1 TFIVEQFTLDTTIT
15 GGGSITAT
23 GIACPGDCT
32 EDYDTGTVVA
42 LTPIP
47 DLGFVFDSWSGAG
60 CATGSVTMNADRSC
74 TATFIVEQFTLNTS
88 ITGDGGITA
97 AGISCP
103 GDCTEDYDTGT
114 SVVLTALPNAGFVF
128 DSWTG
133 TGCATGTVAMTEDRA
148 CTANFV
154 VEQFTLDTSI
164 TGGGSIT
171 ATGIACPG
179 DCTED
184 YDTGTVVAL
193 TPTPDLGFVFDS
205 WTGTGCASGTVAM
218 TEDRACTAN
227 FVVEQ
232 FTLNT
237 SITGGGSI
245 TAAGISC
252 PGDCMEIY
260 NTGTVVALTPA
271 PGPGF
276 VFDGWTG
283 DADCSDGSVTMTTD
297 RSCTANFILN
307 VFDLSINLAG
317 AGIGN
322 VSAAGIDC
330 GDGGVDCSAS
340 YTFGTVVNL
349 TTLADPSSIFTG
361 FAGHPDCLD
370 GSVTI
375 DSDKTCIAT
384 FDISIQPLILSPIS
398 PGFTNHVNII
408 TAEGA
413 SPNDRVAF
421 VWGFRSGST
430 ILGGSTCN
438 GLELG
443 IQNLK
448 LLGIGTTSSDQVA
461 EFVFFIPQLGD
472 SSISILTQAVN
483 LSNCN
488 SSEVVETITRT
499 E

>member
-1 TFIVEQFTLDTTIT
+1 
-15 GGGSITAT
+15 
-23 GIACPGDCT
+23 
-32 EDYDTGTVVA
+32 
-42 LTPIP
+42 
-47 DLGFVFDSWSGAG
+47 
-60 CATGSVTMNADRSC
+60 
-74 TATFIVEQFTLNTS
+74 
-88 ITGDGGITA
+88 
-97 AGISCP
+97 
-103 GDCTEDYDTGT
+103 
-114 SVVLTALPNAGFVF
+114 
-128 DSWTG
+128 
-133 TGCATGTVAMTEDRA
+133 
-148 CTANFV
+148 
-154 VEQFTLDTSI
+154 
-164 TGGGSIT
+164 
-171 ATGIACPG
+171 
-179 DCTED
+179 
-184 YDTGTVVAL
+184 
-193 TPTPDLGFVFDS
+193 
-205 WTGTGCASGTVAM
+205 
-218 TEDRACTAN
+218 
-227 FVVEQ
+227 
-232 FTLNT
+232 
-237 SITGGGSI
+237 
-245 TAAGISC
+245 
-252 PGDCMEIY
+252 MEIY